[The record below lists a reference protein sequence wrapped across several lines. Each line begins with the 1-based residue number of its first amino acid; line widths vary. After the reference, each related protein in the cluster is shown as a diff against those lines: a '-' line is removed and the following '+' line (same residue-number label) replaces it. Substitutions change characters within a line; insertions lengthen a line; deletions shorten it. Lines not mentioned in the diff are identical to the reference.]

1 MVATA
6 VMKRIALVA
15 HPTRPVERALATLTQ
30 WAAEHG
36 ADVVQLAVNGD
47 HDRELATTGTLQD
60 GDLIVA
66 LGGDGTVL
74 AALRAAAAR
83 NAPVLGIACGSLGAL
98 SAVTADQIE
107 DALERVRAGDWTA
120 RSLPALAI
128 SLNARPILWAML
140 RRSRRQALLGSLVS
154 AEARAALRQA
164 PVGG

>member
-1 MVATA
+1 VVATA

-47 HDRELATTGTLQD
+47 HDRELATTGQD
-60 GDLIVA
+60 GDLVVA
-66 LGGDGTVL
+66 LGRDGTVL
-74 AALRAAAAR
+74 AALRAAAAC

-107 DALERVRAGDWTA
+107 DA
-120 RSLPALAI
+120 
-128 SLNARPILWAML
+128 
-140 RRSRRQALLGSLVS
+140 RRSARAPTRWPP
-154 AEARAALRQA
+154 EARC
-164 PVGG
+164 